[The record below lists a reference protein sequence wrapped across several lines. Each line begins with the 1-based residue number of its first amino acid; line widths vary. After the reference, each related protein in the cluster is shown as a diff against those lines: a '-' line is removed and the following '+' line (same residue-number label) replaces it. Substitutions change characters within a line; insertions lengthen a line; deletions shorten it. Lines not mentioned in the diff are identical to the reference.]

1 MVEVT
6 GSIPVPPSVFNAIIG
21 IAPTYSLAIGVSPI
35 DSSHMSDQIQT
46 LRQLQEVDAQLYQ
59 LRREQQ
65 HKPLALERT
74 KQLVAEQQAKA
85 QASEAHMKALQLQQ
99 KEQELELST
108 KEANVKKLQMQLFQ
122 VKTNKEYTAIQHEIE
137 QTKADVSLIEEEIL
151 KVMDAIETA
160 SQDRQA
166 QSAQAATGQAR
177 LQDEEVRLNQE
188 LRAIEEQIG
197 RLQGQRNDLL
207 PLINAPMLAVYERVL
222 TSRDGLAMVPLVQE
236 SCGGCHMV
244 QPPQV
249 VSEVHLNAK
258 LVTCES
264 CNRILY
270 LDGAHELS

>member
-1 MVEVT
+1 LA
-6 GSIPVPPSVFNAIIG
+6 NHRD
-21 IAPTYSLAIGVSPI
+21 IAPNN
-35 DSSHMSDQIQT
+35 MSDQIQT
-46 LRQLQEVDAQLYQ
+46 LRQLQEVDAQLYR

-65 HKPLALERT
+65 QKPLVLERT

-85 QASEAHMKALQLQQ
+85 QASEAHLKALQVQQ
-99 KEQELELST
+99 KEQELELAT
-108 KEANVKKLQMQLFQ
+108 KEASVKKLQMQLFQ

-137 QTKADVSLIEEEIL
+137 QTKADVSLTEEEIL
-151 KVMDAIETA
+151 KVMDAIEQA
-160 SQDRQA
+160 AQDRQT
-166 QSAQAATGQAR
+166 QLAQATKQQAH
-177 LQDEEVRLNQE
+177 LQEEEIRLNQE

-197 RLQGQRNDLL
+197 RFQGQRNDIL
-207 PLINAPMLAVYERVL
+207 PLINAPTLAVYERVL

-270 LDGAHELS
+270 LDDAHAKI

>member
-1 MVEVT
+1 
-6 GSIPVPPSVFNAIIG
+6 
-21 IAPTYSLAIGVSPI
+21 
-35 DSSHMSDQIQT
+35 MSDQIQT
-46 LRQLQEVDAQLYQ
+46 LRQLQEVDAQLYR

-65 HKPLALERT
+65 HKPLVLERT
-74 KQLVAEQQAKA
+74 RQLVAEQQAKA
-85 QASEAHMKALQLQQ
+85 QASEAHLKALQLQQ
-99 KEQELELST
+99 KEKELELSA

-137 QTKADVSLIEEEIL
+137 QTKGDVSLVEEEIL
-151 KVMDAIETA
+151 KVMGAIETA

-166 QSAQAATGQAR
+166 QLAQAAEQQAHF
-177 LQDEEVRLNQE
+177 QDEEVRLNQE
-188 LRAIEEQIG
+188 LQAIEEQHD
-197 RLQGQRNDLL
+197 RLQGQRNGIL
-207 PLINAPMLAVYERVL
+207 PLIKSPTLAVYERVL
-222 TSRDGLAMVPLVQE
+222 ASRDGLAMVPLVQE

-270 LDGAHELS
+270 LETAHELS